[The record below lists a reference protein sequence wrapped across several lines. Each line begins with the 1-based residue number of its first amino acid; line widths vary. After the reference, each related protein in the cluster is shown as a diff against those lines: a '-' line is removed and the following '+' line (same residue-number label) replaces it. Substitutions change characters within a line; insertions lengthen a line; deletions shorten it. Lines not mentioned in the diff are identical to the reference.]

1 MKSKSNEN
9 IELLEMLFKTE
20 QFLYLKDDII
30 KDSFKAILS
39 CLKNQNDRINNI
51 VSNLYDKIGREEF
64 NENLK
69 NKVNFSDFMSQLNNM
84 PENNRIDKRTIYLP
98 RIENEKQLNEK
109 EYNTN
114 NISLYDLNND
124 IKNLKIECAMLS
136 KKLEN
141 MMLIQN
147 GDSPEDITRKET
159 DKNSNIIKDKL
170 ENNEKDITNLSINLQ
185 NNVIKIN
192 DTI

>member
-1 MKSKSNEN
+1 MKSKGNEN

-51 VSNLYDKIGREEF
+51 DSNLYDKIGREEF

-98 RIENEKQLNEK
+98 RIENEKQFNEK
-109 EYNTN
+109 ECNIN

-124 IKNLKIECAMLS
+124 IKNVKIECAMLS
-136 KKLEN
+136 KKL
-141 MMLIQN
+141 
-147 GDSPEDITRKET
+147 
-159 DKNSNIIKDKL
+159 
-170 ENNEKDITNLSINLQ
+170 
-185 NNVIKIN
+185 
-192 DTI
+192 